1 MKGEVEMK
9 NDKEDGEEE
18 EEIREEKG
26 KEVEEKK
33 RGVEIARGSS
43 KYHLE
48 AFIAKLLLPKH

>member
-9 NDKEDGEEE
+9 NDKENGEE